1 MVFAMGAFAIEDMCL
16 KAAAATLPVGQILIT
31 YGLGGMVIFMLF
43 AIHHGDRIVHPAL
56 FSKPLA
62 LRSASEIA
70 GRIFFSLAIAYTPL
84 SSATAILQATPL
96 VVALGAVLLFGER
109 VDWRRWLAILAG
121 FSGVLFI
128 LRPGPDGF
136 SAASI
141 LAVLGMLGFAG
152 RDLATRASPLTMSNR
167 QLGIYGF
174 LMLSIAGVVLLA
186 WTGGAAWPGLGA
198 WGYLATAMV
207 IGVAAYY
214 ALTIAMRTG
223 EISVVAPFRYV
234 RLVFA
239 MLIGVLLFNERPDAM
254 TLLGS
259 SIIIASGLYTA
270 LRSRKPGPAA

>member
-16 KAAAATLPVGQILIT
+16 KAAAATLPVGQILIS
-31 YGLGGMVIFMLF
+31 YGMGGMLIFMLF
-43 AIHHGDRIVHPAL
+43 ALKHGERIVHPAL
-56 FSKPLA
+56 FSKPLV

-121 FSGVLFI
+121 FGGVLLI
-128 LRPGPDGF
+128 LRPGPDGL
-136 SAASI
+136 SSASI

-174 LMLSIAGVVLLA
+174 LMVSIAGVVLLM
-186 WTGGAAWPGLGA
+186 WTGGARWPGLGA
-198 WGYLATAMV
+198 WGYLATAMAV
-207 IGVAAYY
+207 GVAAYY

-239 MLIGVLLFNERPDAM
+239 MLIGVLAFNESPDAM
-254 TLLGS
+254 TLFGS
-259 SIIIASGLYTA
+259 TIIICSGLYTA
-270 LRSRKPGPAA
+270 LRSRRVQS